1 MTGERNSETM
11 KNRKFSVP
19 DITAIAAFAIVLGIS
34 VFLGNEGPGTY
45 IRPYQW

>member
-34 VFLGNEGPGTY
+34 VFGE
-45 IRPYQW
+45 